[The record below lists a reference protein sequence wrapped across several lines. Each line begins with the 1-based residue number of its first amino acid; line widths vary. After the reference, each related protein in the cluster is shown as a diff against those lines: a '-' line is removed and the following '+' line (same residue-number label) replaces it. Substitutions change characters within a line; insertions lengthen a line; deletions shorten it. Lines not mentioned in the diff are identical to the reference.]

1 MLERVILGVC
11 AAALFLLMVVGA
23 ADIVLGKLFGR
34 YLGFK
39 VDMSEIL
46 LAMSVF
52 LAWAIAQKQ
61 DAHIRVEIFISRA
74 PRALKV
80 FSNVVTALCGLLVF
94 GLISYGAYNMAA
106 RSYRVGETSAATLG
120 FPIWPAK
127 IVCAVAAVLT
137 IAILV
142 YQLVRTVW
150 LGVCGTR
157 NAGQPS

>member
-1 MLERVILGVC
+1 MLERVVLGLC

-23 ADIVLGKLFGR
+23 ADIVLGKVFGR

-39 VDMSEIL
+39 VDMSEVL

-52 LAWAIAQKQ
+52 LAWAVAQKQ

-74 PRALKV
+74 PQVLKLL
-80 FSNVVTALCGLLVF
+80 SSIVTALCGLLVF

-106 RSYRVGETSAATLG
+106 RSYRIGETSAATLG

-127 IVCAVAAVLT
+127 IICAAAAVLT
-137 IAILV
+137 ITILA

-150 LGVCGTR
+150 TGVR
-157 NAGQPS
+157 NAGQSS